1 MRLLSYIKHFD
12 VKVRDNRVVLML
24 LDDLPLDVSF
34 IAMKIHE
41 IQNKIFQLDNVIGH
55 DEVTTGLLYIQR
67 NLCGAEIS
75 PSTVIGKNLM
85 LVHQGG
91 IVIGGGTIGDNCKI
105 HSGVVIGDRNNDTV
119 CPRIGNDVTIYANSV
134 VYGDITIGDGVIIG
148 PCSVINKSVGKGF
161 VYGYLHH
168 S

>member
-1 MRLLSYIKHFD
+1 
-12 VKVRDNRVVLML
+12 ML
-24 LDDLPLDVSF
+24 LDDLPLDVSL

-41 IQNKIFQLDNVIGH
+41 IQNNICALDGVIGH

-67 NLCGAEIS
+67 NICGAEIS

-105 HSGVVIGDRNNDTV
+105 HAGVVIGDRNNDTV

-148 PCSVINKSVGKGF
+148 PCSVINKSIDKGI
-161 VYGYLHH
+161 VYGYIHH